1 MILEAIM
8 KSHPDMTDNKNKE
21 WIEKVTKTL
30 TDTAENADNT
40 TKDIDN
46 RASGD
51 DMYFTYFRIRSSVV
65 PTGQFDEKRQKNQKE
80 IHFVVEPYKIH
91 AYSLAIAGVSTGKNM
106 KAFVY
111 KTYNHMFTGENID
124 ILDIDIK
131 YKVAYFTSVLKDVA
145 GDTEGQNKIEKR
157 DKTTATGNVEADNV
171 VDPPLTLTSEVG
183 IAKSTSPASTDTKYT
198 HFDQFL
204 DALTHP
210 MADMVNIRL
219 EILGDP
225 AWLGQSQFI
234 PAVPLFIKPG
244 VSKDLDIKYWRGDVS
259 AIWNDKYKCFNADIA
274 EPIIM
279 FNFRMPTDIND
290 RTGTYEIAQ
299 QQQGTFSGLY
309 RVVQVEHS
317 WDGGNY
323 KNTLNLVRF
332 NNQGVYISKPESM
345 VTVESLDG
353 TVVMT
358 TAEARNA
365 DRKGSSESEFS
376 FLGSVRDNIK
386 RKVDNIVGSN
396 GITSKASKVKNFSRS
411 PHTSGSSG
419 YAKGPQNFVDRS
431 KRFDPSQG
439 STGRKFLPSQGNVR
453 RNVSVYNQ
461 ASVNQGIQ
469 SNKADR

>member
-1 MILEAIM
+1 L
-8 KSHPDMTDNKNKE
+8 
-21 WIEKVTKTL
+21 V
-30 TDTAENADNT
+30 
-40 TKDIDN
+40 
-46 RASGD
+46 
-51 DMYFTYFRIRSSVV
+51 
-65 PTGQFDEKRQKNQKE
+65 
-80 IHFVVEPYKIH
+80 
-91 AYSLAIAGVSTGKNM
+91 IAGVSTGKNM

-124 ILDIDIK
+124 VLDIDIK

-145 GDTEGQNKIEKR
+145 GDTEGQNKIEKNE
-157 DKTTATGNVEADNV
+157 KTHNAGNVKSDGKIDE
-171 VDPPLTLTSEVG
+171 PLGLTSEVG
-183 IAKSTSPASTDTKYT
+183 IAKSAGPASTDTKYT

-244 VSKDLDIKYWRGDVS
+244 VSTDEDIKYWRGDVS
-259 AIWNDKYKCFNADIA
+259 AIWNDTYKCFNADIA
-274 EPIIM
+274 EPIVM

-309 RVVQVEHS
+309 KVVQVEHS

-323 KNTLNLVRF
+323 KNTLSLVRF

-345 VTVESLDG
+345 VTVENING
-353 TVVMT
+353 TTEIMT
-358 TAEARNA
+358 SEQLRNA
-365 DRKGSSESEFS
+365 DRKGSYESEFS

-396 GITSKASKVKNFSRS
+396 GITSKASKAKNFSRS
-411 PHTSGSSG
+411 PHTRGG
-419 YAKGPQNFVDRS
+419 TGHATGPQNFVDRS

-461 ASVNQGIQ
+461 AAVNQGIQ
-469 SNKADR
+469 SNEADR